1 MKNSHPLLNFV
12 QNDTLLYAIV
22 EQYGTPLYLY
32 SAERIRENLGRLDSA
47 LNRNFQKYHI
57 CYAVKANSN
66 PHLLHLMKSHLP
78 GLGADCSSPGEI
90 HAAKLAGIQPDECIY
105 TGNYESHDDLDAA
118 VKAGVHINLD
128 DINSFNRL
136 IKITTPEEVSFRL
149 NPGFGKGSFSQII
162 TGGEKAKFGVPHFDI
177 VNAYRLAKENGVSK
191 FGIQCM
197 TGSGILDESYFGE
210 LITAIIKTVKSLQDE
225 LDIQMSFISMGGGFG
240 IPYKEKESPLDFDQV
255 FGNVAHIFNRHFESE
270 NIKKPELWIEPGKSI
285 IGDTCILLATVTGM
299 KNSYKMF
306 IGLDAGMETL
316 MRPAL
321 YGAYHR
327 IYKVGEPDATLEI
340 TADITGPICENTDRL
355 AINREFP
362 VVNEGDLIAVMDAGA
377 YGYSM
382 SHNFNTRPRAVEV
395 LLDGDETRLI
405 RKRETIEDIFRNC
418 EL

>member
-1 MKNSHPLLNFV
+1 
-12 QNDTLLYAIV
+12 
-22 EQYGTPLYLY
+22 
-32 SAERIRENLGRLDSA
+32 
-47 LNRNFQKYHI
+47 
-57 CYAVKANSN
+57 
-66 PHLLHLMKSHLP
+66 
-78 GLGADCSSPGEI
+78 
-90 HAAKLAGIQPDECIY
+90 
-105 TGNYESHDDLDAA
+105 
-118 VKAGVHINLD
+118 
-128 DINSFNRL
+128 
-136 IKITTPEEVSFRL
+136 
-149 NPGFGKGSFSQII
+149 
-162 TGGEKAKFGVPHFDI
+162 
-177 VNAYRLAKENGVSK
+177 
-191 FGIQCM
+191 M

-225 LDIQMSFISMGGGFG
+225 LDIQMSFISMGCVFG
-240 IPYKEKESPLDFDQV
+240 IPYNEKESPLDFDQV
-255 FGNVAHIFNRHFESE
+255 FGIVEHILHRHSDSA

-327 IYKVGEPDATLEI
+327 IYKVGEPDATLKI

-395 LLDGDETRLI
+395 LLDGYETRLI